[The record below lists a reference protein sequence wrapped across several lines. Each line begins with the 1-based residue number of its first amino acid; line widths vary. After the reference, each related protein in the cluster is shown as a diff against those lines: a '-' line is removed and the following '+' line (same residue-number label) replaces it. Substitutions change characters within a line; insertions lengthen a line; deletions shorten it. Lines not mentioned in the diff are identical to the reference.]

1 MGASFPI
8 IPLGHQ
14 GHNSG
19 HTCGHPDV
27 TSIAI
32 LDCWRKAALAGAL
45 FPCGRLTALR
55 SEQPSGKST
64 PTSLSR
70 REGEKREEEKNEE
83 EHGEREGGRG
93 MD

>member
-1 MGASFPI
+1 M
-8 IPLGHQ
+8 
-14 GHNSG
+14 
-19 HTCGHPDV
+19 
-27 TSIAI
+27 
-32 LDCWRKAALAGAL
+32 AGAL

-55 SEQPSGKST
+55 SEQASGKST

-70 REGEKREEEKNEE
+70 RKGEKREEEKNEE